1 MNVYTFSVFYLQG
14 VWLWEFGAEIWNPWD
29 GPGKGVGTSNGW
41 MGAGWEWECGI
52 ERQRGGWRAVRG
64 RPVTREAG
72 RGGAA
77 GGRREAWREAGGVA
91 GGEWRGGRR
100 RVARR
105 EAGGAAGGGW
115 HGQGEGGGGD
125 AVVRAAK

>member
-1 MNVYTFSVFYLQG
+1 MNVYTFGVFYLQG

-29 GPGKGVGTSNGW
+29 GPGKGVGTSNGRE
-41 MGAGWEWECGI
+41 GAGWEWECGM

-72 RGGAA
+72 RGVLRAG
-77 GGRREAWREAGGVA
+77 GGRREAWREEGGAAG
-91 GGEWRGGRR
+91 GGRR
-100 RVARR
+100 GGNGA
-105 EAGGAAGGGW
+105 AGGAAGGGW

-125 AVVRAAK
+125 AVVQ